1 MSKNATQE
9 EIEAA
14 KDVAEPIE
22 IGFGDEINFTELFRL
37 KGKKGLFTLRS
48 QVNKAGMVAVI
59 GFMDYNRKFTVNA
72 NDLICLG
79 QLTFQR
85 EAGFEDLRMNDVF
98 NNLFD
103 YCHSSPTSL
112 ETKDINELMLDD
124 LIDIMVPNYDSDK
137 FKRYHAET
145 VLNWYKEVFNKL
157 KELENEGVDKEKN

>member
-1 MSKNATQE
+1 MSRELTQE

-14 KDVAEPIE
+14 KAVNEQIE

-37 KGKKGLFTLRS
+37 KGKRGLFTLRS

-59 GFMDYNRKFTVNA
+59 GFRDYNRKFTVKA
-72 NDLICLG
+72 DDLICLG

-103 YCHSSPTSL
+103 YCH
-112 ETKDINELMLDD
+112 EGQVEAKDINKLMLDD
-124 LIDIMVPNYDSDK
+124 LIDIMVPNYDPDK

-145 VLNWYKEVFNKL
+145 VLSWYKEVFNKL
-157 KELENEGVDKEKN
+157 KSIENERTDKEKN